1 MSFISEEEVKG
12 QQANYLAPMIDFL
25 FLMLV
30 FFASLAISRVTTK
43 DTEIDL
49 VKLKPETGASLVQS
63 EEDMK
68 IINITINEN
77 GKYKWVT
84 EIHDYEMDNA
94 ASIAEELARQY
105 EMGLLPE
112 DKLRTQV
119 LLKIDKKAEWE
130 GILKLLFSIRDV
142 GFDVR
147 PIYEPEEP
155 QNDPIADV
163 LLPEE
168 PFGGV
173 SL

>member
-1 MSFISEEEVKG
+1 MSFIPEEEVKG
-12 QQANYLAPMIDFL
+12 KQGNYLAPMIDFL

-49 VKLKPETGASLVQS
+49 VKVKPETGASLVQA
-63 EEDMK
+63 EEDLK
-68 IINITINEN
+68 VINITINED

-130 GILKLLFSIRDV
+130 GILKVLFSIRDV

-147 PIYEPEEP
+147 PIYEPEE
-155 QNDPIADV
+155 NKNAHV
-163 LLPEE
+163 AEVLPEE